1 MKNLKS
7 FHKKLVKES
16 DNSNDYSIAEAVDKD
31 LAKEDALSLVS
42 EFVKDVKKR
51 FPNKQ
56 DKLEILRDVS
66 KTLEFYINEIE
77 NTTSSIDIMT
87 ISPPTLDFDEV
98 GSEFEDNSDN
108 EEEFEDRFEDR

>member
-7 FHKKLVKES
+7 FHNKLMKES
-16 DNSNDYSIAEAVDKD
+16 SANKEDYSIAEAVDKD

-56 DKLEILRDVS
+56 DKLEILRDVA
-66 KTLEFYINEIE
+66 KTLDFYINEIE
-77 NTTSSIDIMT
+77 NTSSIDIM
-87 ISPPTLDFDEV
+87 SVSSSVPTMSFDDVSSDE
-98 GSEFEDNSDN
+98 SEESEDEDLFSD
-108 EEEFEDRFEDR
+108 EE